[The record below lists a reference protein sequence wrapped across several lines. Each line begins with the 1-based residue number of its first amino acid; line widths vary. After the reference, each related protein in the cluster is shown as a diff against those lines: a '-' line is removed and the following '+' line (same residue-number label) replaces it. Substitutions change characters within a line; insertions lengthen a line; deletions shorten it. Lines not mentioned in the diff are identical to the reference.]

1 MAYQKDRKGGV
12 TVPDGTLGTTYR
24 DGDAIVTQDEPGDCM
39 YVIQAGRVEVIRVT
53 AGRERRVAVLSPGSF
68 FGEMAIFEQEA
79 RAMTI
84 RALGEARVLR
94 IDKKT
99 LLRRI
104 NEDPLLAVNLL
115 KTLSARLRET
125 NRVLGE
131 ER

>member
-1 MAYQKDRKGGV
+1 M
-12 TVPDGTLGTTYR
+12 PDGTLGTTYR
-24 DGDAIVTQDEPGDCM
+24 DGDAIVTQGEPGDCM
-39 YVIQAGRVEVIRVT
+39 YVVQAGRVEVIRVT
-53 AGRERRVAVLSPGSF
+53 DGRERRLAVLSPGSI

-79 RAMTI
+79 RATTV

-94 IDKKT
+94 VDKKT

-104 NEDPLLAVNLL
+104 KEDPLLAVNLL
-115 KTLSARLRET
+115 KTLSARLREM